1 MPTHIGFKVE
11 KMRKWKLRI
20 ASNKSWGH
28 MECNIVA
35 AEVDI
40 AIRRAAK
47 EIANMKS
54 VFGDQQWYLSGLDEI

>member
-1 MPTHIGFKVE
+1 
-11 KMRKWKLRI
+11 
-20 ASNKSWGH
+20 